1 LEKALRVLQAEIC
14 RGVEMNKERSEDF
27 KKSCFRT
34 SNGKLEERMLGEEH
48 ESTSLAGVYGYTF
61 WPIANRI

>member
-1 LEKALRVLQAEIC
+1 
-14 RGVEMNKERSEDF
+14 MNKERSEDF

-34 SNGKLEERMLGEEH
+34 SNGKLEDRMLGGEH

-61 WPIANRI
+61 WSIANRI